1 MALES
6 YLLAWLGCMYLLSTG
21 GEIFIN
27 YSTVTAGTADSHS
40 IADIVDTDFLTVVAV
55 NRCYCRQINWQ
66 LLAEEQSECQN
77 DIGSLI
83 QGNFPAQELTPKTIP
98 IPPPFYNNFQVLFFV
113 RPTFYVSNSM
123 VKNVVLS

>member
-55 NRCYCRQINWQ
+55 NR
-66 LLAEEQSECQN
+66 
-77 DIGSLI
+77 
-83 QGNFPAQELTPKTIP
+83 
-98 IPPPFYNNFQVLFFV
+98 
-113 RPTFYVSNSM
+113 
-123 VKNVVLS
+123 